1 MNIRSYTVEFI
12 GTFFLVFTVGCILL
26 LGGDGVINA
35 IAIGFALMIMVY
47 AGGPVSGGHY
57 NPAVSL
63 AAVIRK
69 SLPASELIPYVIAQ
83 LLGATAA
90 VMIVNHFSGH
100 IANFEGCAFNM
111 WPMVTGEFLFTFAL
125 CYVVLMTATNRET
138 RGNSYFGLAI
148 GATVTVGIFAVGS
161 VLCYGAFN
169 PAVAMALGMMN
180 IACWQSVFVTIVTNL
195 AAGAIAAFLYN
206 FTAPDKIEINL

>member
-12 GTFFLVFTVGCILL
+12 GTFFLVFTVGCVLL

-148 GATVTVGIFAVGS
+148 GSTVTVGIFAVGS